1 MPATLLLPQ
10 NFHNPHIA
18 GDTECPLA
26 RAATAEN
33 VNKIRGNPN
42 KMRSRIA
49 AGFVQV
55 PSIAS
60 TPA

>member
-1 MPATLLLPQ
+1 MPRALLLPQ

-18 GDTECPLA
+18 GDTRCPLV

-33 VNKIRGNPN
+33 MNKIWGNLN
-42 KMRSRIA
+42 KMRRQIA

-55 PSIAS
+55 P
-60 TPA
+60 